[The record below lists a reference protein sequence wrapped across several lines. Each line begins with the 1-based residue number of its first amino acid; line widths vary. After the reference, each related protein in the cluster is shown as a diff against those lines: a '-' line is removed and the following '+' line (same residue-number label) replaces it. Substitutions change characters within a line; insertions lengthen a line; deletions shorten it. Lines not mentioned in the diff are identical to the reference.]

1 MPRQRHVSTMKRRPG
16 YLLVLGQPLERDG
29 MDKYQ
34 AKLPPIYADHSGY
47 RLVMGGKSGGVEFL
61 NGGLQNLSVMLA
73 KFPSPDD
80 VSQFWWSD
88 AYREAYTIRRSAGR
102 FSAVALAG
110 LADNESDTVP
120 GSRG

>member
-1 MPRQRHVSTMKRRPG
+1 
-16 YLLVLGQPLERDG
+16 